1 MLKKKYLFSLLMV
14 AVITLFACEKTK
26 NNIIE
31 DLMIKL
37 ITENVW
43 YVSKFNVG
51 GSSITSEFNGYDFHF
66 GKDNAVRAKKAGQA
80 DVVGTWVG
88 SQESQ
93 SITANFPGASAPVSK
108 LTGVWL
114 ITNTDLD
121 PKLVDSHRF
130 EGSTEFVMRLNAR

>member
-1 MLKKKYLFSLLMV
+1 MPKKKFLVSLLMV
-14 AVITLFACEKTK
+14 AAISLFACKKTK
-26 NNIIE
+26 DNIIE

-43 YVSKFNVG
+43 YVTKFNVAG
-51 GSSITSEFNGYDFHF
+51 VSNTSEFNGYDFYF
-66 GKDNAVRAKKAGQA
+66 GKDNKVTAKKAGQA
-80 DVVGTWVG
+80 DIVGTWVG
-88 SQESQ
+88 SQEGQ
-93 SITANFPGASAPVSK
+93 SIDSKFPGAPLPISK

-114 ITNTDLD
+114 VTNTDLD